1 MYQKFWNQFLLEQ
14 NPVDGSTIRDAEE
27 TFVFGDENPTKPD
40 PQTPIKRRPLTGL
53 SLFLSNKGFYLDKFL
68 GSGKDGIVHQ
78 AINKKTGQ
86 KVAVKTIDLDQGDGT
101 DAEREVKNYKFVKDN
116 YDSLGENKKYL
127 PVVYEAS
134 MEDIP
139 VQGEGMDGIK
149 MRKGFIIMEQ
159 LEPLPSEVARAMF
172 VIGGGSKTNKEARIK
187 RDRRLLKNPSLVTSM
202 LGMAWGLV
210 NPKTTEKLLTFEAVE
225 AAEPKILELFFTAN
239 TEPMNNSYIRRMAMS
254 DKGKEL
260 MTLYV
265 NITYQEMLNH
275 LPPEE
280 EKGKIE
286 DYETKI
292 KQLIEDSEKTIKED
306 LVESFYQAYARPLVT
321 GAAGITPPPK
331 SGLRGFDFTWFGEE
345 EAEEDFPEIIG
356 VRAAMKEFAG
366 RDFKPYDVH
375 AGNVMMR
382 PGTNDIVIVDLGR
395 FNI

>member
-1 MYQKFWNQFLLEQ
+1 MYQKFWNQFITEA
-14 NPVDGSTIRDAEE
+14 AEP
-27 TFVFGDENPTKPD
+27 TFDFGDDEPTKPD
-40 PQTPIKRRPLTGL
+40 PQPARRSLTGL
-53 SLFLSNKGFYLDKFL
+53 GLFLKEKGYYLDKLL
-68 GSGKDGIVHQ
+68 GSGKDGIVYQ
-78 AINKKTGQ
+78 ATNEKTGQ
-86 KVAVKTIDLDQGDGT
+86 KVAVKTIAIDQGEGA
-101 DAEREVKNYKFVKDN
+101 DAEREVENYKFVKDN

-187 RDRRLLKNPSLVTSM
+187 RDRSLLKNPALVTSM

-225 AAEPKILELFFTAN
+225 AAEPKILELFFTTN

-306 LVESFYQAYARPLVT
+306 LIESFYQAYARPLVT

-331 SGLRGFDFTWFGEE
+331 SGLRGFDSTWFGEE